1 MCPRWSA
8 SGYRRTRLL
17 CILPR
22 TEHIDTPLRVPAQ
35 VLGLAVA
42 DCLNSRPPPEVA
54 EKLVGLLLKPTG
66 LSVGD
71 WHSLLVNALKSL
83 EEFVVDGALS
93 GNGRVLPELLGVFF
107 RFRCFV
113 GT

>member
-1 MCPRWSA
+1 MVIGAPDSCVSSQVPNTLTLPYECLLKFSA
-8 SGYRRTRLL
+8 
-17 CILPR
+17 C
-22 TEHIDTPLRVPAQ
+22 
-35 VLGLAVA
+35 LAVA